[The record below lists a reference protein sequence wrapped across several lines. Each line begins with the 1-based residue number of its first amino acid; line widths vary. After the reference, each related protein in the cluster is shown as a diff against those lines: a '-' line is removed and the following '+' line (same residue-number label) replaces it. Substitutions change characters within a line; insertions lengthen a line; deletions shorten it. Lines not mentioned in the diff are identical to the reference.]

1 MRHEPLFETRIAGIP
16 CGVVVE
22 TYQPAQ
28 VWRQHR
34 FAGAGPGDCEPP
46 VDDDL
51 SWFLVNLRHYRIDW
65 LVNKLSESEKADVE
79 DEIRQE
85 IQRIQRGAA

>member
-28 VWRQHR
+28 AWQQHR

-46 VDDDL
+46 VDEDL
-51 SWFLVNLRHYRIDW
+51 SWFLVDRRGYRAEW
-65 LVNKLSESEKADVE
+65 LQNKASDEELAEVESKIHLA
-79 DEIRQE
+79 IK
-85 IQRIQRGAA
+85 RIAA